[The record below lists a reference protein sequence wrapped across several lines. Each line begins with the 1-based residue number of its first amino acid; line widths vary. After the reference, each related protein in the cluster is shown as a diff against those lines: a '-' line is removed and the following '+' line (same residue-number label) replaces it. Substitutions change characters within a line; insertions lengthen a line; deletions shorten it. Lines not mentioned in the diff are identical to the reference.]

1 MNQPTFLR
9 KIFNPRLWGYG
20 LFWSWNLIFLAFV
33 LLGFAPRLLPEMLQA
48 VRADEIP
55 TAFLAYAVIL
65 TLIPVAAVSLGLT
78 VLRRSPGRLFVLG
91 YGVEGP
97 LMLMV
102 GIRFFAVREM
112 TAAVGLL
119 MALAGL
125 GLATLLWQILDQ
137 QIDRRGPLLT
147 YIRVIGL
154 TILLLIGLYGGL
166 WVAFYALP
174 ASVFG
179 LRALGDLIVNLP
191 EALAN
196 FWHNLFELEWLW
208 LPFALLGSILLVYSG
223 TLFVLMPIAVPV
235 LCIRAWWRGVRAL
248 AAKQGLVPAVVLTML
263 VVVIAGAA
271 VVRLN
276 RQPQHEAFA
285 LLANT
290 PTSPAEAE
298 ALLARQDDI
307 RAGLVNAYLA
317 PFRYFSSVGEVR
329 HVANMY
335 EDTFKLSRDQAE
347 SVQHL
352 YELVARPVLYEP
364 VEPVTSKT
372 FNWNDQVF
380 LTEPDRA
387 AELYA
392 NFFDQPIADAERESI
407 VRAVRTTWSVDQ
419 AAAAWRTVD
428 DREVHLLRQEVT
440 VEEQGDW
447 AEVELYEVY
456 QNQTNQR
463 QEVVY
468 YFSLPESAAI
478 TGVWL
483 GNSADR
489 AERFT
494 YQVAPR
500 GAAQAVYRNEIR
512 RRMDPA
518 LVEQIGPRQYRL
530 RVFPVQPEQWQR
542 GGDTERLVVEAAPPL
557 HMWLTYRV
565 MAEANGWALPHLAE
579 KRNVYWDD
587 DSIRLING
595 QAMTVADDAWLPA
608 AVPATG
614 EITPVT
620 HRVDFPGGQ
629 SVLVRAATADEAPDL
644 PSDLRLAVVL
654 DRSRSMAGYTAEV
667 EAALD
672 GLAGLAEAESAVD
685 VYLTASEFR
694 GEAPSRT
701 TLAELN
707 IDDIVY
713 FGGQNAA
720 TLLAQFN
727 ELQRGESYDAV
738 FVLTDGSGYE
748 LGDSEAAITPPDAP
762 VWLVHL
768 NGDISLG
775 YDDAT
780 LAAIQASGGGVAGS
794 IEEAMTRLAVSR
806 AGQAGIFVSETGG
819 PGSFDLIDGYAW
831 LAIPTA
837 TADALSIK
845 VVTHPAGD
853 PFAALAARRL
863 ILAEM
868 HQQRVWLSNLETLD
882 NLHALAV
889 DNSIV
894 TPYSSMIVLVNQQQR
909 TLLKQLENGQGRFD
923 REFEDVGETEELSP
937 FAVTGVPEPEEWLL
951 IILAV
956 AMLAWY
962 WSNKR
967 REGHGARPSASP

>member
-1 MNQPTFLR
+1 MNQPNLLR
-9 KIFNPRLWGYG
+9 KIFNPCLWGYG

-48 VRADEIP
+48 TRAGDIP
-55 TAFLAYAVIL
+55 STFLAYAVIL
-65 TLIPVAAVSLGLT
+65 TLIPVAAVVLGLT
-78 VLRRSPGRLFVLG
+78 LLRRSPGRLFVLG

-97 LMLMV
+97 LMLMIA
-102 GIRFFAVREM
+102 IRFFAVREM

-119 MALAGL
+119 MTLAGL
-125 GLATLLWQILDQ
+125 GLAALLWQILDQ
-137 QIDRRGPLLT
+137 PIDRRGSLLT
-147 YIRVIGL
+147 YVRVIGL
-154 TILLLIGLYGGL
+154 TLLLLIGLYGGL

-174 ASVFG
+174 VAVFG
-179 LRALGDLIVNLP
+179 LRALGDLIMGLP

-196 FWHNLFELEWLW
+196 FWRSLADLEWLW
-208 LPFALLGSILLVYSG
+208 LPFAILGSILIVYSG

-235 LCIRAWWRGVRAL
+235 LCVRAWWRGVRAL
-248 AAKQGLVPAVVLTML
+248 AAKQGLIPAVVAPVL
-263 VVVIAGAA
+263 IA
-271 VVRLN
+271 VVAVTAVIRLS

-285 LLANT
+285 LLENA

-329 HVANMY
+329 HITDLY
-335 EDTFKLSRDQAE
+335 EGAFKLPHDWAE
-347 SVQHL
+347 SVQYL
-352 YELVARPVLYEP
+352 YEVVARPVLYEP
-364 VEPVTSKT
+364 VEPVTARR
-372 FNWNDQVF
+372 FNWEEQVF
-380 LTEPDRA
+380 LKEPARA

-392 NFFDQPIADAERESI
+392 NFFDQPIAEAERETI
-407 VRAVRTTWSVDQ
+407 VEAVRSTWSVEQ

-440 VEEQGDW
+440 VDEQGDW

-468 YFSLPESAAI
+468 YFSLPESAVI

-530 RVFPVQPEQWQR
+530 RVFPVQPEQWR
-542 GGDTERLVVEAAPPL
+542 ASAASERYLIEAAPPL

-565 MAEANGWALPHLAE
+565 MAGDNGWALPHLAE
-579 KRNVYWDD
+579 KRNVYWDA
-587 DSIRLING
+587 DSVRLVNG
-595 QAMTVADDAWLPA
+595 QPLVTADDAWLPA
-608 AVPATG
+608 AIPPTGTVTPAT
-614 EITPVT
+614 
-620 HRVDFPGGQ
+620 HRIDFPGGQ
-629 SVLVRAATADEAPDL
+629 SVLVRPVTESDLPDL
-644 PSDLRLAVVL
+644 PSGLRLAVVL
-654 DRSRSMAGYTAEV
+654 DRSRSMAAHQAGV
-667 EAALD
+667 KSAL
-672 GLAGLAEAESAVD
+672 ARLAETAGDTAVD
-685 VYLTASEFR
+685 VYLTASPFR
-694 GEAPSRT
+694 GEGPATT
-701 TLAELN
+701 TLAALN
-707 IDDIVY
+707 VDEVVY

-720 TLLAQFN
+720 SLLTQFN
-727 ELQRGESYDAV
+727 ELDHNEAYDAI
-738 FVLTDGSGYE
+738 FVLTDGSGYK
-748 LGDSEAAITPPDAP
+748 LGDSDTAVASPDAP
-762 VWLVHL
+762 LWLVHL
-768 NGDISLG
+768 GGDISLG

-794 IEEAMTRLAVSR
+794 IDEALTRLAVSR
-806 AGQAGIFVSETGG
+806 AGQADIFVSDSAD
-819 PGSFDLIDGYAW
+819 PGAFDWVDGYVW
-831 LAIPTA
+831 LTLPTSVA
-837 TADALSIK
+837 AGLDVKPII
-845 VVTHPAGD
+845 HPADD

-863 ILAEM
+863 ILGEM
-868 HQQRVWLSNLETLD
+868 HRQRVWLSNLETLD
-882 NLHALAV
+882 HLHALAV
-889 DNSIV
+889 NNSIV
-894 TPYSSMIVLVNQQQR
+894 TPYSSMIVLVNEQQR
-909 TLLKQLENGQGRFD
+909 DLLKQLENRPDRFN
-923 REFEDVGETEELSP
+923 REYEDVGETAELSP

-956 AMLAWY
+956 ALLAWY
-962 WSNKR
+962 WSR
-967 REGHGARPSASP
+967 SARHRALV